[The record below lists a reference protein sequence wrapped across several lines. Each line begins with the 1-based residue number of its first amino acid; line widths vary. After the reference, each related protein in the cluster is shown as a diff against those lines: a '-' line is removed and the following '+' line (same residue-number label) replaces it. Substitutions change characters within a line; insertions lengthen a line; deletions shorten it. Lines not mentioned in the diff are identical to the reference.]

1 MCMCPSGATAP
12 GTARQRQ
19 VDDVNTEANTME
31 RVARLEGAY
40 EHLATKADIQST
52 KVWIIFAAIIQAVI
66 SAGIGALVSFALRSA
81 A

>member
-1 MCMCPSGATAP
+1 MHRRLTQRSS
-12 GTARQRQ
+12 ARWT
-19 VDDVNTEANTME
+19 DVNTEANNME

-66 SAGIGALVSFALRSA
+66 SAGIGALVSIALRSA
-81 A
+81 